1 MKKIWRFALA
11 LMLAATMAVGLTAC
25 GENGGDTTN
34 PATTEPVTTEPVESE
49 VAEIVGDYSIDLS
62 ALGMPLTV
70 YLRIEEDGA
79 FMFSNSTDF
88 AVDKNS
94 GTVRASSDGYIMV
107 YSTIA
112 VFLVIY
118 IVGAIAYGSK
128 GFTTLRTFLLLFSD
142 NAYIGISAVGMT
154 MVLITG
160 GIDLSVAAVASLTGM
175 FIAYGNSILGI
186 DPFVCIAFSI
196 AVGVGL
202 GLLMGA
208 TIHYLNVPPFITT
221 LTGNFLARGVCS
233 LISRESI
240 PISNE
245 AIDALAGW
253 KITFYHLV
261 DGQWEKIKPVATIN
275 FSVLLFLAMI
285 VIGAIIMQKTR
296 FGRNVYAIGGNE
308 QSAKLMGLPVART
321 KVLVY
326 GFNGLC
332 SVLAGV
338 AYVLYVKSG
347 WNLALQGGEL
357 DVISATVIGGTLLTG
372 GVGYMFGTLFGVL
385 LKGTIPALI
394 TFNGTLS
401 SWWGKIAT
409 GALLLLFILLQRAVV
424 SGSERKKK
432 V

>member
-1 MKKIWRFALA
+1 MLNTHPKRQSFLA
-11 LMLAATMAVGLTAC
+11 RIL
-25 GENGGDTTN
+25 N
-34 PATTEPVTTEPVESE
+34 P
-49 VAEIVGDYSIDLS
+49 
-62 ALGMPLTV
+62 
-70 YLRIEEDGA
+70 
-79 FMFSNSTDF
+79 
-88 AVDKNS
+88 K
-94 GTVRASSDGYIMV
+94 YIMV
-107 YSTIA
+107 YSTVA
-112 VFLVIY
+112 VFLLIY
-118 IVGAIAYGSK
+118 IVGAIAYGDK
-128 GFTTLRTFLLLFSD
+128 GFTTLRTFLLMFVD

-175 FIAYGNSILGI
+175 FIAYGNTILGVNPI
-186 DPFVCIAFSI
+186 VCILA
-196 AVGVGL
+196 ALVVGVGL

-221 LTGNFLARGVCS
+221 LTGMFFARGVCS

-240 PISNE
+240 PINNDL
-245 AIDALAGW
+245 IDALAKW
-253 KITFYHLV
+253 KLNAYHLV
-261 DGQWEKIKPVATIN
+261 DGQWEKVKPVAYIN
-275 FSVLLFLAMI
+275 FSVVLFLAMI
-285 VIGAIIMQKTR
+285 VIGAIILQKTR

-338 AYVLYVKSG
+338 AYALNVKSG

-372 GVGYMFGTLFGVL
+372 GVGYMIGTLFGVL
-385 LKGTIPALI
+385 LKATIPSLI
-394 TFNGTLS
+394 NFNGTLS

-424 SGSERKKK
+424 TSSERKKK
-432 V
+432 A